1 MIYQKIIKMNILE
14 KIVTEIKKDLIDKK
28 KLVPIELLANNKQ
41 DFSSSISFFDSL
53 NNNYVSIIAEIKDT
67 SPSKGKLMISKNFTH
82 LAKTY
87 LDANVDAISVVTEK
101 NFFKGS
107 LNNISKLKNLNEY
120 NSTPV
125 LRKDFIIDEYQISE
139 SKFYGADAIL
149 LIASILSQQQL
160 CDFVSLSKENGLECL
175 VEVHN
180 LNELEKALLSDT
192 KIIGINNR
200 NLNDFSVDINTT
212 LKLLKNIPDDVLKI
226 SESGI
231 FNKEDISIL
240 QNAGCDAVL
249 IGEAII
255 TSDDPYEKIIELKND
270 QN

>member
-1 MIYQKIIKMNILE
+1 MNILE
-14 KIVTEIKKDLIDKK
+14 KIVSEIKKDLIDKK
-28 KLVPIELLANNKQ
+28 NLIPVESLKKNTENLSNPV
-41 DFSSSISFFDSL
+41 SFFDSL
-53 NNNYVSIIAEIKDT
+53 NNNYVSLIAEIKDT
-67 SPSKGKLMISKNFTH
+67 SPSKGKLMSGKNFTH
-82 LAKTY
+82 LAKIY
-87 LDANVDAISVVTEK
+87 LDAKVNAISVVTEK

-107 LNNISKLKNLNEY
+107 LNNIKILKNLKEY
-120 NSTPV
+120 NATPV
-125 LRKDFIIDEYQISE
+125 LRKDFIVDEYQIFE
-139 SKFYGADAIL
+139 SKFYRADAIL
-149 LIASILSQQQL
+149 LIASILSQKQL
-160 CDFVSLSKENGLECL
+160 CDFVSLAKENKLECL

-180 LNELEKALLSDT
+180 INELEMALLSGT

-212 LKLLKNIPDDVLKI
+212 LNLLENIPDHVLKI

-231 FNKEDISIL
+231 FNIEDISIL

-255 TSDDPYEKIIELKND
+255 TSDDPYKKINELKND